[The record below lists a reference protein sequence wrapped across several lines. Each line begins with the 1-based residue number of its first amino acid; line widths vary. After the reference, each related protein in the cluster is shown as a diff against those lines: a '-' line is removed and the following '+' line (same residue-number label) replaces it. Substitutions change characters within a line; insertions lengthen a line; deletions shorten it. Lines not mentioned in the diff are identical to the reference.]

1 VILLGILCSSG
12 RAVAESAPDP
22 NALDYSA
29 PLDCPNATAFSAQ
42 IAARTAMWTRVPSAL
57 AVQVRIEPADGRLH
71 GVLTLDDAAGSTV
84 RVVSGE
90 RCAEVVQALALI
102 VAILI
107 DPEADTR
114 ALPIVPEATVAPPNA
129 ETGVH
134 RPLESGEASEARWS
148 ASAGTELTVTAGVGE
163 RALVGERWFAGI
175 ARERADRPSFTLRF
189 AFGRDRSGTI
199 NHGPGASS
207 ALSRTLLRV
216 DACGLLVTTPAL
228 AFTLCGFGEGGQIDA
243 VGLHPLRS
251 ESPTV
256 GWLALGS
263 LVRAGYRYERV
274 LGLEAELGVGLPLS
288 RYRFRFGDESLYETS
303 VLVVGGGIGLSLHF
317 P

>member
-1 VILLGILCSSG
+1 V
-12 RAVAESAPDP
+12 R
-22 NALDYSA
+22 
-29 PLDCPNATAFSAQ
+29 
-42 IAARTAMWTRVPSAL
+42 
-57 AVQVRIEPADGRLH
+57 VRIEPVDGRLR

-84 RVVSGE
+84 REVSGE
-90 RCAEVVQALALI
+90 RCAEVAQALALI

-114 ALPIVPEATVAPPNA
+114 ALPAVREPTAAPSHA
-129 ETGVH
+129 ETIS
-134 RPLESGEASEARWS
+134 RPLETDEASEARWV
-148 ASAGTELTVTAGVGE
+148 ASAGTQLTVTAGVADG
-163 RALVGERWFAGI
+163 ALVGERWFAGL

-199 NHGPGASS
+199 DHGRGASS

-216 DACGLLVTTPAL
+216 DGCGVVVTTPTLAL
-228 AFTLCGFGEGGQIDA
+228 SVCGFGEGGQIDA

-251 ESPTV
+251 ETPTV
-256 GWLALGS
+256 GWLTLGS
-263 LVRAGYRYERV
+263 LVRASLRYERV
-274 LGLEAELGVGLPLS
+274 LGLEAELGAGFPLS

-303 VLVVGGGIGLSLHF
+303 VLVVGGAIGLSVHF

>member
-1 VILLGILCSSG
+1 MIALGILCLSDV
-12 RAVAESAPDP
+12 AVAQPAP
-22 NALDYSA
+22 AQVLDYSA
-29 PLDCPNATAFSAQ
+29 PLDCPDATAFSAQ
-42 IAARTAMWTRVPSAL
+42 IAARTAMWTRVRSAL
-57 AVQVRIEPADGRLH
+57 TVRVRIEPGDGRLR
-71 GVLTLDDAAGSTV
+71 GVLTLDDGARSTV
-84 RVVSGE
+84 REVSGE
-90 RCAEVVQALALI
+90 RCAEVAQALALI

-114 ALPIVPEATVAPPNA
+114 ALPTAPQAPLAPPNA
-129 ETGVH
+129 ETGVR
-134 RPLESGEASEARWS
+134 RPLEAGETSEARWI
-148 ASAGTELTVTAGVGE
+148 ASAGTALMVTAGVGE

-216 DACGLLVTTPAL
+216 DGCGVFATTPAL
-228 AFTLCGFGEGGQIDA
+228 AFSLCGFGEGGQIDA

-251 ESPTV
+251 EAPTV

-274 LGLEAELGVGLPLS
+274 LGLEAELGFGLPLA
-288 RYRFRFGDESLYETS
+288 RYRFRFGDELLYETS
-303 VLVVGGGIGLSLHF
+303 VVVVGGGIGLSVHF